1 MEGGSF
7 LDGPRAVTL
16 NAQGYRFPYGGL
28 SFTARVAEPGGTL
41 TVTLSLPR
49 VVPGMVLV
57 KCTET
62 SCFPVEAQFQGNSVR
77 FRVQDGGPLDADGRP
92 NGEVRDPI
100 GLGEPPFTLEAREAE
115 ARLAQGGRANLSL
128 RITPREDFE
137 GRVEVSLAGAPPG
150 LRVVSPSEVEVRGRE
165 GPRELTITLE
175 ADGGL
180 ALGRHGAEL
189 RLRHGDHTA
198 SVSLQVLVEPA
209 VEPEPPA
216 VEPEPA
222 PSPFTIEVLDTR
234 VVLNQGGTASLRFRL
249 NPRPDFEGVV
259 TPSLEGAPFG
269 LRIDPPYLE
278 LPIRGSEGPRE
289 FGLTLRAEPN
299 TPLGTHPLQLV
310 VSGGG
315 YRARGA
321 FQAEVQAERPS
332 LRLTIPQA
340 RIRVDQG
347 GRVPLQVRLIPMGG
361 FTGEVR
367 FHLLPSNPEGVRLE
381 PETVRVTDPNRD
393 LEVELQV
400 QAADQ
405 AMAGAYQLT
414 LEAFSGE
421 VSDRGPLHLTVTP
434 ARWTVRFTPT
444 RRTTWKDMAHGE
456 EGFLALTE
464 EGHFYWSPDGLNWQE
479 ADIVASTAEAIAYG
493 SGRFVAVSHWHGFSE
508 DGLNWTSYP
517 CIEEPGCNV
526 VLYDLTFGMGRFVGV
541 GGTRSG
547 EAEGVVYV
555 SEDGRNW
562 RRVFRASGYS
572 LQKVLFAQGRFIAWG
587 TNNAVLTST
596 DGETWSSHTRVG
608 VGIRLNLAQPVV
620 HFPTFRGNYVA
631 VHLSGDR
638 TYLATS
644 FDGVGW
650 SLWREVGPSYIGALL
665 SHNGLL
671 WLARA
676 DGRVAVTPDGEEWTH
691 HTLGPGDEVMGNPYM
706 AMVASPNRVVLAAGE
721 KIFTSP

>member
-49 VVPGMVLV
+49 VGPGMVLV
-57 KCTET
+57 KCTEN

-92 NGEVRDPI
+92 NGEVRDPM

-128 RITPREDFE
+128 RISPREDFE

-150 LRVVSPSEVEVRGRE
+150 LRMVSPSEVEVRGRE

-175 ADGGL
+175 AGGGL

-198 SVSLQVLVEPA
+198 SVSLRVQVEPT
-209 VEPEPPA
+209 
-216 VEPEPA
+216 
-222 PSPFTIEVLDTR
+222 PFTIEVLDTR
-234 VVLNQGGTASLRFRL
+234 VVLSRGGTAPLRLRL
-249 NPRPDFEGVV
+249 NPRLDFEGTV
-259 TPSLEGAPFG
+259 TPSLEGAPPG

-315 YRARGA
+315 YRARSA

-405 AMAGAYQLT
+405 AMAGTYPLT

-421 VSDRGPLHLTVTP
+421 ASDRGPLHLTVTP

-456 EGFLALTE
+456 GGFLALTE
-464 EGHFYWSPDGLNWQE
+464 EGHFYWSPDGLNWRE

-493 SGRFVAVSHWHGFSE
+493 SGRFVAVSHWHGLSE

-541 GGTRSG
+541 GGTR
-547 EAEGVVYV
+547 
-555 SEDGRNW
+555 
-562 RRVFRASGYS
+562 
-572 LQKVLFAQGRFIAWG
+572 
-587 TNNAVLTST
+587 
-596 DGETWSSHTRVG
+596 
-608 VGIRLNLAQPVV
+608 
-620 HFPTFRGNYVA
+620 
-631 VHLSGDR
+631 
-638 TYLATS
+638 
-644 FDGVGW
+644 
-650 SLWREVGPSYIGALL
+650 
-665 SHNGLL
+665 
-671 WLARA
+671 
-676 DGRVAVTPDGEEWTH
+676 
-691 HTLGPGDEVMGNPYM
+691 
-706 AMVASPNRVVLAAGE
+706 
-721 KIFTSP
+721 